1 MQILPKFSQIHADWS
16 FWHAACGRLPDRKGT
31 ISASREAEDENW
43 GRVSVGLGIRSARMF
58 EVRQKPEM
66 VERALLVRFYFDP
79 RDADESES
87 LLEELGELVRTLGI
101 EVVESVLA
109 RSREMHKKL
118 LCGTGKAAEVAEL
131 AKAHECDVIVIDNG
145 LAPSQQREWEKLAD
159 CCVIDREE
167 VILDI
172 FAKRA
177 RTKEAR
183 LQVDL
188 ARMQYALPR
197 LARMW
202 GHLDRETAG
211 SGGDGGGGT
220 SRGMGEKQIEV
231 DRRLAHMTIDRAK
244 RELELVRK
252 QRKTQRKERERFE
265 TPHAA
270 IVGYTNAGK
279 STLLNRLSGA
289 DVMAKDML
297 FATLDTT
304 TRRIELPDGQPLL
317 LTDTVGFI
325 RNLPH
330 RLVEAFK
337 ATLEEA
343 VLADFLIHVLDAT
356 SPEVATFHDTTL
368 EVLKELGAED
378 KPMVVVLNKTDLI
391 DDPERLADLRRRFPE
406 AIVAAAATGAGMED
420 LLKACC
426 VQLAARVRRKTYR
439 IPQQRADLVS
449 LLHREAKVL
458 STEYENDDIIVGAVV
473 PAAIAGR
480 LEGFVLTHP

>member
-1 MQILPKFSQIHADWS
+1 
-16 FWHAACGRLPDRKGT
+16 
-31 ISASREAEDENW
+31 
-43 GRVSVGLGIRSARMF
+43 
-58 EVRQKPEM
+58 M

-79 RDADESES
+79 REATESES

-101 EVVESVLA
+101 EVVESVLP
-109 RSREMHKKL
+109 RCREMHKKF
-118 LCGTGKAAEVAEL
+118 LCGTGKAAEIAEL
-131 AKAHECDVIVIDNG
+131 ARAHECDVIVIDNG

-159 CCVIDREE
+159 LCVIDREE

-172 FAKRA
+172 FARRA
-177 RTKEAR
+177 QTKEAR
-183 LQVDL
+183 LQVEL

-202 GHLDRETAG
+202 GHLDRESAG
-211 SGGDGGGGT
+211 SGGGASGGA

-231 DRRLAHMTIDRAK
+231 DRRLANMSIDRCK
-244 RELELVRK
+244 RELEVVRK
-252 QRKTQRKERERFE
+252 QRKTQRKEREKFE

-279 STLLNRLSGA
+279 SSLLNILSGA

-304 TRRIELPDGQPLL
+304 TRRIDLPDGQPLL
-317 LTDTVGFI
+317 ITDTVGFV

-343 VLADFLIHVLDAT
+343 VLADFLIHVLDAKA
-356 SPEVATFHDTTL
+356 PEVERFHDTTL

-378 KPMVVVLNKTDLI
+378 KEVITVLNKIDLVT
-391 DDPERLADLRRRFPE
+391 DPEALAVLDRRFPG
-406 AIVAAAATGAGMED
+406 ALHISAVTGLGMED
-420 LLKACC
+420 LRKACTGI
-426 VQLAARVRRKTYR
+426 LADRVRRKDYR
-439 IPQQRADLVS
+439 IPQHRADLVG

-458 STEYENDDIIVGAVV
+458 STDYDGDDILVRAVV
-473 PAAIAGR
+473 PPTIAGR
-480 LEGFVLTHP
+480 LEAFASLPPA

>member
-1 MQILPKFSQIHADWS
+1 
-16 FWHAACGRLPDRKGT
+16 
-31 ISASREAEDENW
+31 
-43 GRVSVGLGIRSARMF
+43 MF
-58 EVRQKPEM
+58 EVRQKPDM
-66 VERALLVRFYFDP
+66 VERALLVRIYFDP
-79 RDADESES
+79 REAQESES
-87 LLEELGELVRTLGI
+87 LLEELGELVRTLNI
-101 EVVESVLA
+101 EVVESLLT

-118 LCGTGKAAEVAEL
+118 LCGTGKADEIVAL
-131 AKAHECDVIVIDNG
+131 AKAHECDVIIIDNG

-159 CCVIDREE
+159 LCVIDREE

-177 RTKEAR
+177 QTKEAR
-183 LQVDL
+183 LQVEL

-202 GHLDRETAG
+202 GHLDRESAG
-211 SGGDGGGGT
+211 SGGGAGGGA

-231 DRRLAHMTIDRAK
+231 DRRLAHLVIDRAK
-244 RELELVRK
+244 RELEIVRK
-252 QRKTQRKERERFE
+252 QRKTQRKEREKFD

-279 STLLNRLSGA
+279 STLLNKLSGA

-317 LTDTVGFI
+317 ITDTVGFV

-343 VLADFLIHVLDAT
+343 VLADFLIHVLDA
-356 SPEVATFHDTTL
+356 SAIEIQRFHDTTL

-378 KPMVVVLNKTDLI
+378 KQVITVLNKI
-391 DDPERLADLRRRFPE
+391 DRVEDPDALAGLRQLYPD
-406 AIVAAAATGAGMED
+406 AIHISAVTGQGLED
-420 LLKACC
+420 VLKACSH
-426 VQLAARVRRKTYR
+426 VLADRVRRKNYR
-439 IPQQRADLVS
+439 IPQHRADLVS
-449 LLHREAKVL
+449 LLHRDAKVL
-458 STEYENDDIIVGAVV
+458 STDYEGDDILVSAVV
-473 PAAIAGR
+473 PPAISGR
-480 LEGFVLTHP
+480 LESFALSPV

>member
-1 MQILPKFSQIHADWS
+1 
-16 FWHAACGRLPDRKGT
+16 
-31 ISASREAEDENW
+31 
-43 GRVSVGLGIRSARMF
+43 MF

-79 RDADESES
+79 RDAAESES
-87 LLEELGELVRTLGI
+87 LLIELGELVKTLGI
-101 EVVESVLA
+101 EVIESVLP
-109 RSREMHKKL
+109 RCREMHKKF
-118 LCGTGKAAEVAEL
+118 LCGTGKAAEIAEL
-131 AKAHECDVIVIDNG
+131 ARAHECDVIVIDNG

-159 CCVIDREE
+159 LCVIDREE

-177 RTKEAR
+177 HTKEAR
-183 LQVDL
+183 LQVEL

-202 GHLDRETAG
+202 GHLDRESAG
-211 SGGDGGGGT
+211 SGGGAGGGA

-231 DRRLAHMTIDRAK
+231 DRRLANMSIDRCK
-244 RELELVRK
+244 RELEAVRK

-279 STLLNRLSGA
+279 SSLLNILSGA

-304 TRRIELPDGQPLL
+304 TRRIDLPDGQPLL
-317 LTDTVGFI
+317 VTDTVGFV

-356 SPEVATFHDTTL
+356 APEIERFHDTTL
-368 EVLKELGAED
+368 EVLQELGAED
-378 KPMVVVLNKTDLI
+378 KEIITVLNKIDLVT
-391 DDPERLADLRRRFPE
+391 DPEELAVIDRKFPG
-406 AIVAAAATGAGMED
+406 ALHVSSITGFGLEP
-420 LLKACC
+420 LLKACSE
-426 VQLAARVRRKTYR
+426 VLADRVRCKDYR
-439 IPQQRADLVS
+439 IPQIRADLVG

-458 STEYENDDIIVGAVV
+458 STEYEGDDILVRAVV
-473 PAAIAGR
+473 PPTIAGR
-480 LEGFVLTHP
+480 LEAFAAS

>member
-1 MQILPKFSQIHADWS
+1 
-16 FWHAACGRLPDRKGT
+16 
-31 ISASREAEDENW
+31 
-43 GRVSVGLGIRSARMF
+43 MF

-66 VERALLVRFYFDP
+66 VERALLVRLYFDP
-79 RDADESES
+79 GEAEEAGS
-87 LLEELGELVRTLGI
+87 LLEELGELVRTLDI
-101 EVVESVLA
+101 EVAESVLA
-109 RSREMHKKL
+109 RSREMHKKF
-118 LCGTGKAAEVAEL
+118 LCGTGKAAEIAAL
-131 AKAHECDVIVIDNG
+131 ARAHECDVIVIDNG

-159 CCVIDREE
+159 LCVIDREE

-172 FAKRA
+172 FTKRA
-177 RTKEAR
+177 KTKEAR
-183 LQVDL
+183 LQVEL

-202 GHLDRETAG
+202 GHLDRESAG
-211 SGGDGGGGT
+211 SGGGQSGGQGGGGT

-231 DRRLAHMTIDRAK
+231 DRRLAHLTIDRAK
-244 RELELVRK
+244 RELEVIRK
-252 QRKTQRKERERFE
+252 QRKTQRKERERLD

-279 STLLNRLSGA
+279 STLLNILSGA

-317 LTDTVGFI
+317 ITDTVGFI
-325 RNLPH
+325 RSLPH

-343 VLADFLIHVLDAT
+343 VLAEFLIHVLDAT
-356 SPEVATFHDTTL
+356 SPEVERMHDTTL

-378 KPMVVVLNKTDLI
+378 KPIISILNKIDRVTDPQALT
-391 DDPERLADLRRRFPE
+391 LLHRRFPD
-406 AIVAAAATGAGMED
+406 AIPTSAVTGLGMEE
-420 LLKACC
+420 LLAACAR
-426 VQLAARVRRKTYR
+426 VLAARVCCHRYR
-439 IPQQRADLVS
+439 IPQHRAELVS

-458 STEYENDDIIVGAVV
+458 SIEYEGDDIIVSAVV
-473 PAAIAGR
+473 PATIAGR
-480 LEGFVLTHP
+480 LETFAVISA

>member
-1 MQILPKFSQIHADWS
+1 
-16 FWHAACGRLPDRKGT
+16 
-31 ISASREAEDENW
+31 
-43 GRVSVGLGIRSARMF
+43 MF
-58 EVRQKPEM
+58 EVRQKPQL
-66 VERALLVRFYFDP
+66 VERALVVRLYFDP
-79 RDADESES
+79 GEATESAS
-87 LLEELGELVRTLGI
+87 LLEELGELVRTLDI

-109 RSREMHKKL
+109 RSREMHKKF
-118 LCGTGKAAEVAEL
+118 LCGTGKAAEIAAL
-131 AKAHECDVIVIDNG
+131 ARAHECDVIVIDNG

-159 CCVIDREE
+159 LCVIDREE

-172 FAKRA
+172 FTKRA
-177 RTKEAR
+177 KTKEAR

-202 GHLDRETAG
+202 GHLDRESAG
-211 SGGDGGGGT
+211 SGGGQSGGQGGGGT

-231 DRRLAHMTIDRAK
+231 DRRLAHLTIDRAK
-244 RELELVRK
+244 RELEIIRK
-252 QRKTQRKERERFE
+252 QRKTQRKERERFD
-265 TPHAA
+265 TPHGA

-279 STLLNRLSGA
+279 STLLNTLSGA

-317 LTDTVGFI
+317 ITDTVGFI

-343 VLADFLIHVLDAT
+343 VLAEFLIHVLDAT
-356 SPEVATFHDTTL
+356 SPEVERFHDTTL
-368 EVLKELGAED
+368 EVLTDLGAED
-378 KPMVVVLNKTDLI
+378 KPIISILNKIDLVTD
-391 DDPERLADLRRRFPE
+391 PAVLAHLHRVFPD
-406 AIVAAAATGAGMED
+406 AIATSAVTGLGMDTLLAA
-420 LLKACC
+420 CSR
-426 VQLAARVRRKTYR
+426 VLAARVCRHRYR
-439 IPQQRADLVS
+439 IPQHRAELVS

-458 STEYENDDIIVGAVV
+458 STEYEGDDIIVSAVV
-473 PAAIAGR
+473 PATIAGR
-480 LEGFVLTHP
+480 LASFASMPA